1 MKLKSQYVSLL
12 AGTACAALALSACGT
27 DDPSEEMLNVSG
39 TSGSS
44 TSVTTSAPT
53 DQMGLAQGLKEDE
66 SSDSGATQT
75 SQNSSSGQP
84 SSADSRADA
93 APNSALI
100 LTEIRMGE
108 HAGKD
113 RVVYE
118 FTGEGAPGYA
128 ISYVSAPAQQGSG
141 HAIEMPGSKYLQVML
156 TGQVIPTMVEG
167 VDEVEPGLVTPQGN
181 SGVEGVYFAGQFEGQ
196 GQSVIGLDSQR
207 SYTAFT
213 LENPPRLVVDID
225 R

>member
-1 MKLKSQYVSLL
+1 MKLKSQYATLL
-12 AGTACAALALSACGT
+12 AGGACVVLALSACSA
-27 DDPSEEMLNVSG
+27 DDPSEEALNVSG

-53 DQMGLAQGLKEDE
+53 DQMGFAQGLKEDE
-66 SSDSGATQT
+66 SNGSGAAQ
-75 SQNSSSGQP
+75 SSKSSSSEQS

-100 LTEIRMGE
+100 LTEIRIGE
-108 HAGKD
+108 HDGKD

-118 FTGEGAPGYA
+118 FAGEGAPGYA

-141 HAIEMPGSKYLQVML
+141 SAIDMPGSNYLQVML
-156 TGQVIPTMVEG
+156 TGQVLPTMVEG
-167 VDEVEPGLVTPQGN
+167 VDEVTPGLVTAQKD

-196 GQSVIGLDSQR
+196 GQTVIGLDSQR
-207 SYTAFT
+207 AYTAFT
-213 LENPPRLVVDID
+213 LENPTRLVVDIE